1 VRFVVKKKVMRPVFL
16 PVFPFSSISIV
27 NPPVINA
34 HYYYS
39 HQKDKR
45 AKPQYGKTKSVGYR
59 GLDGHNRAFILYS
72 CFKQKQ
78 YEYATSPCKL
88 NMGLHAREKS
98 ASIK

>member
-1 VRFVVKKKVMRPVFL
+1 MRPVFL
-16 PVFPFSSISIV
+16 PVFPFFSISIAI
-27 NPPVINA
+27 PPVINA

-39 HQKDKR
+39 HQKDKW
-45 AKPQYGKTKSVGYR
+45 AKPQYVKTKSVGYR
-59 GLDGHNRAFILYS
+59 GLDGHNRAFTLYS
-72 CFKQKQ
+72 CLKQKQ